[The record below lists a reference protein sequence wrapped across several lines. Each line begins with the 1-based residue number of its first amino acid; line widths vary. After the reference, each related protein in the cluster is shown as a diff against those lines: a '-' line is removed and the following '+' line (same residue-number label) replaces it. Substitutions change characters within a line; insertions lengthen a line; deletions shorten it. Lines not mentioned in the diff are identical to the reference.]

1 MRIHS
6 NGYIGIGTKSPT
18 NELDIDGKI
27 RMRDGAQ
34 NGYIPVS
41 DANGVMTWSSPNT
54 LIQSNAISIDSL
66 TDAYY
71 DNNENIYFGNIP
83 LNLILSRSNNAVS
96 NIAIGH
102 DALKNNIDGS
112 SNVGIGAGA
121 LTNNTTG
128 EYNVAIGQEALDGN
142 TQGVGNTSIGRFSM
156 LSNTTGYGNV
166 ALGVET
172 LLQNTTGNTN
182 VAISGVWH

>member
-1 MRIHS
+1 
-6 NGYIGIGTKSPT
+6 
-18 NELDIDGKI
+18 
-27 RMRDGAQ
+27 MRDGAQ

-83 LNLILSRSNNAVS
+83 LNLILSGSNNAVS

-112 SNVGIGAGA
+112 SN
-121 LTNNTTG
+121 
-128 EYNVAIGQEALDGN
+128 
-142 TQGVGNTSIGRFSM
+142 
-156 LSNTTGYGNV
+156 GYRCRSFNK
-166 ALGVET
+166 
-172 LLQNTTGNTN
+172 
-182 VAISGVWH
+182 